1 MSTWLL
7 RNDCSRTKRIFR
19 QILNYVHQAKGTQKC
34 KKYLMSSETKLTI
47 LEMKLSLIIT
57 CLIFFQSLV
66 SSPSRRQI
74 DSSASLT
81 AAGGLA
87 MARTSTRC
95 CFFIELTAGEV
106 GEGGMGEGQ
115 NGEGQEG
122 RGGMEKGQ
130 AGFKTMQD
138 WWWVGVQ
145 VPNSWSVRESL
156 LCFIYFRNTKARSKL
171 NQYGPCKILY
181 LNWGFICTQMREVP
195 LSRTQASCGS
205 MPHTTVTWS
214 LQQKS

>member
-1 MSTWLL
+1 
-7 RNDCSRTKRIFR
+7 
-19 QILNYVHQAKGTQKC
+19 
-34 KKYLMSSETKLTI
+34 MSSETKLTM

-106 GEGGMGEGQ
+106 RGGGGM
-115 NGEGQEG
+115 GEGQEG
-122 RGGMEKGQ
+122 RGGWRKGGQ
-130 AGFKTMQD
+130 VLKPCRTDGAGGWQE
-138 WWWVGVQ
+138 
-145 VPNSWSVRESL
+145 PNSRSARESGL
-156 LCFIYFRNTKARSKL
+156 HLFKHGLRAERYQGQSKTSKPNL
-171 NQYGPCKILY
+171 DHVGP
-181 LNWGFICTQMREVP
+181 FM
-195 LSRTQASCGS
+195 
-205 MPHTTVTWS
+205 
-214 LQQKS
+214 

>member
-1 MSTWLL
+1 
-7 RNDCSRTKRIFR
+7 
-19 QILNYVHQAKGTQKC
+19 
-34 KKYLMSSETKLTI
+34 MSSETKLTM

-106 GEGGMGEGQ
+106 REGGMGE
-115 NGEGQEG
+115 EQEG
-122 RGGMEKGQ
+122 RGGWRKGRKVLKPCRTD
-130 AGFKTMQD
+130 GE
-138 WWWVGVQ
+138 WGGVQ
-145 VPNSWSVRESL
+145 EPTAVVSEKVDFARFSHINFLEIIRPN
-156 LCFIYFRNTKARSKL
+156 
-171 NQYGPCKILY
+171 
-181 LNWGFICTQMREVP
+181 
-195 LSRTQASCGS
+195 
-205 MPHTTVTWS
+205 
-214 LQQKS
+214 QKSVNKTKFSPCRTCVNKC